1 MLMVCFNRW
10 FVEVFMFMVIEVVL
24 VVKVVVGNKCYFGV
38 VVLDNVNFMFNK
50 GEVCVL
56 LGKNGVGKSI
66 FIWMFIGSECL
77 DSGDIWIGEMWLE
90 GDEVMLICCVV
101 ELGVCVVY

>member
-1 MLMVCFNRW
+1 
-10 FVEVFMFMVIEVVL
+10 MFTVIEVVL

-56 LGKNGVGKSI
+56 LGKNGVGKLI
-66 FIWMFIGSECL
+66 FI
-77 DSGDIWIGEMWLE
+77 
-90 GDEVMLICCVV
+90 
-101 ELGVCVVY
+101 